1 MVSLRLE
8 LMIVNS
14 MTHMLGASGTTV
26 IYTISAPGLSLLTL
40 AIFEVYNIYL
50 TSIEFHDSLKKSN

>member
-40 AIFEVYNIYL
+40 AAFEVYNIYL
-50 TSIEFHDSLKKSN
+50 TSIEFHDPLKKSN